1 MCEARRL
8 EGDLKA
14 SSTNGAPP
22 RVSDDRLL
30 SEGCAPISPARGAL
44 ALRGATRGLLAS
56 EDQPDSG
63 GHAGGEPWLRSSG
76 VFPRRRGPVCKFSK
90 KRCDRGSTG
99 WVRVRC
105 TLATRGLFCG
115 SSCSRCSAG
124 PCLPERLVAT
134 RRFSCSTTYCG
145 HGDGGVAWGA
155 APQERQLVS
164 VLSKTMVE
172 RPRTTSRATNRDV
185 QRRGAQDTEQV
196 DFY

>member
-1 MCEARRL
+1 MCEAQRL

-22 RVSDDRLL
+22 GVSDDRLL
-30 SEGCAPISPARGAL
+30 SEGCAPTSPARGAL

-63 GHAGGEPWLRSSG
+63 GHAGGEPRLRSSG
-76 VFPRRRGPVCKFSK
+76 VFPRRRGPVCKISK

-105 TLATRGLFCG
+105 TLAIRGLFCG
-115 SSCSRCSAG
+115 SSCLCCSAG
-124 PCLPERLVAT
+124 PCRPERLVAT

-145 HGDGGVAWGA
+145 HGDCDVAWEA

-164 VLSKTMVE
+164 VLSKTMAE
-172 RPRTTSRATNRDV
+172 RLRACLSQRIGCYTTTCP
-185 QRRGAQDTEQV
+185 
-196 DFY
+196 